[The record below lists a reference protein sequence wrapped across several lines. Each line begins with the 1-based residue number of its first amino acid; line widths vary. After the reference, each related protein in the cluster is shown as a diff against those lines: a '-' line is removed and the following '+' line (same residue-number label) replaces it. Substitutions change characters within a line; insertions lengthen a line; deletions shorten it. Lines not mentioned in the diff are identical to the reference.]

1 LQISGQ
7 RVEYPWK
14 QHRGVLAFHHRHA
27 VTKLPGAFLNYNIK
41 VI

>member
-7 RVEYPWK
+7 RVEYPWN
-14 QHRGVLAFHHRHA
+14 QHVAYWRFTNVTP